1 MKPPS
6 KYKALEDFNPDDH
19 YRALR
24 GERVLS
30 DEYIAYKN
38 DALHAA
44 GLGDEVVAEAAAKP
58 LSGWA
63 PEDHLADIQRKQP

>member
-6 KYKALEDFNPDDH
+6 KYKSLEDFNPDDH

-44 GLGDEVVAEAAAKP
+44 GLDDEVVAEADAKP
-58 LSGWA
+58 VADWT
-63 PEDHLADIQRKQP
+63 PDEHLADLQRP